1 MHPCCR
7 CDSHRDRERGSGAV
21 FAIFAAMIVLTLAA
35 LVIDGGTALS
45 MREQAAGIA
54 AEAARKVAGNLDQA
68 ALRDGVIQIDAD
80 SCTTL
85 ADEVTADY
93 GAGAVTGCTV
103 DGRDVTVTVQI
114 TYRPL
119 LLGMLDPHL
128 TLTASGTATVHLA
141 AGITTGN

>member
-1 MHPCCR
+1 MHPRCCAE
-7 CDSHRDRERGSGAV
+7 SHRDRERGSGAV
-21 FAIFAAMIVLTLAA
+21 FAIFFAMIVLALAG

-45 MREQAAGIA
+45 MREQAANIA
-54 AEAARKVAGNLDQA
+54 GEAARKVAGNLDQA
-68 ALRDGVIQIDAD
+68 ALRDGVIQIDTG

-85 ADEVTADY
+85 ADQITVAYE
-93 GAGAVTGCTV
+93 AGTVTGCTV
-103 DGRDVTVTVQI
+103 NGRDVTVTVQI

-141 AGITTGN
+141 SGIETGR